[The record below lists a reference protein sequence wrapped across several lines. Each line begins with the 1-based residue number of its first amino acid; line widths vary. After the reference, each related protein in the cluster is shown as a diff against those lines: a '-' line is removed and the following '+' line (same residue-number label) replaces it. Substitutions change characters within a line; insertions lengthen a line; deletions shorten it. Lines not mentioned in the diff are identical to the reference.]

1 MDWSIKLLNYFMK
14 KNLNSHYKVFA
25 LLLIVFFTEL
35 LFAGGLLPIK
45 SSMDQ
50 ATLVHISGFFELLII
65 ALSLINYA
73 LYVLKFIGMK
83 KYSQLTSNIG
93 LVVFTIINFLAVK
106 VFIMASFI
114 ALFY

>member
-1 MDWSIKLLNYFMK
+1 MHYFMNK
-14 KNLNSHYKVFA
+14 KLSSHYKFFV
-25 LLLIVFFTEL
+25 LLLIIFCTEL
-35 LFAGGLLPIK
+35 FFVGGLLPIK

-73 LYVLKFIGMK
+73 SYVLKFIEME
-83 KYSQLTSNIG
+83 KYKQWTNNLG
-93 LVVFTIINFLAVK
+93 LIVFTIINFLAIK

-114 ALFY
+114 ALLY